1 MRVAI
6 VLDQCAALF
15 VAREFNCIWVDGGH
29 GSEESISFVNDDRL
43 VLVISS
49 GGNLRVRTWFDVS
62 VASDHG
68 EFNVMSIVVAGLF
81 RASSGW
87 SGLHSIVVVLGKM
100 SVDRNTSITVD
111 VLGRST
117 ISVAGRSLEW
127 ASVWVSGW
135 FADLGLVRTGVI
147 RFTRRWSRLFVVT
160 TLWLWSRLLVT
171 TLRLWS
177 RLLVTTLRLWL
188 RRIVTRTLRSYI
200 VVRVAIIGD

>member
-15 VAREFNCIWVDGGH
+15 VAREFNCVWVDGGH

-68 EFNVMSIVVAGLF
+68 EFNVMSVVVAGLF

-100 SVDRNTSITVD
+100 SVCRNLSITVD

-117 ISVAGRSLEW
+117 ISIAGWSR
-127 ASVWVSGW
+127 ASVWVS
-135 FADLGLVRTGVI
+135 
-147 RFTRRWSRLFVVT
+147 
-160 TLWLWSRLLVT
+160 
-171 TLRLWS
+171 
-177 RLLVTTLRLWL
+177 
-188 RRIVTRTLRSYI
+188 
-200 VVRVAIIGD
+200 